1 MRFISLFFV
10 SRLKCRRPVLRRLR
24 GWMSPEGGYKLSF
37 CIPVGSRGWRIFFR
51 HPGWA
56 RIFDFGVGCVTEV
69 LEFQQNELGRKRV
82 LFAA

>member
-1 MRFISLFFV
+1 
-10 SRLKCRRPVLRRLR
+10 
-24 GWMSPEGGYKLSF
+24 MSPEGGYKLSF
-37 CIPVGSRGWRIFFR
+37 CILVGSRGWRIFFR